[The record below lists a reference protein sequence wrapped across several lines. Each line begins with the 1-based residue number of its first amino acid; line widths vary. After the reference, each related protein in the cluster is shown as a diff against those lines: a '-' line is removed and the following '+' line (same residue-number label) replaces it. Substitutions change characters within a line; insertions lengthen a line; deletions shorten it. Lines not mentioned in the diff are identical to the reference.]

1 MNVVGVLLVL
11 LDEPEV
17 LVAEPPAVFAPDA
30 PDVEAPPV
38 EPLAPPPEPLVLD
51 EPPVLDEL
59 LELVLDE
66 VEVLEELEVL
76 VLVVVLL
83 AIAKI
88 ELAGFGI
95 ANVLCF
101 PTESDW
107 ISKSKSTPINSKKV
121 SLTVMNRTST
131 DTWRSC
137 SRRSWRSRSA
147 T

>member
-11 LDEPEV
+11 PDEPEV
-17 LVAEPPAVFAPDA
+17 LVAEPPAVLAPDA

-38 EPLAPPPEPLVLD
+38 ELLAPPD

-59 LELVLDE
+59 LLLVEPLVLDE
-66 VEVLEELEVL
+66 VELLVELEVL
-76 VLVVVLL
+76 VLVDVLL
-83 AIAKI
+83 ATAKI

-121 SLTVMNRTST
+121 SLTVINRTST
-131 DTWRSC
+131 ET
-137 SRRSWRSRSA
+137 
-147 T
+147 